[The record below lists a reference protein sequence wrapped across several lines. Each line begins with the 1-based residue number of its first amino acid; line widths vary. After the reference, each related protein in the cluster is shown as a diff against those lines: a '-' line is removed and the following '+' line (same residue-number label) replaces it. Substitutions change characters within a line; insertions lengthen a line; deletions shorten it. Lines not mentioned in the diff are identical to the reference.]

1 MNPEAEYS
9 YAEPAPS
16 GPSLHLPFAL
26 LTSAL
31 ALVMIAQTVG
41 VMNQKTDLIEGRTQ
55 LGENAT
61 KLADAFT
68 KREPLV
74 KQSQDLKK
82 KLNDMIMDILIL
94 AKTDEDA
101 KAIVGKYNIQQNLPA
116 SGDAAPAAPAPAK

>member
-1 MNPEAEYS
+1 MNTEAEYS

-31 ALVMIAQTVG
+31 ALVMIGQTLG
-41 VMNQKTDLIEGRTQ
+41 TLNQKSDLREGRTQ
-55 LGENAT
+55 LGENT
-61 KLADAFT
+61 QKLSEAFT

-74 KQSQDLKK
+74 KQSQELKK
-82 KLNDMIMDILIL
+82 KLNEMIMDILIL

-101 KAIVGKYNIQQNLPA
+101 KIIVAKYNIQQNLPA
-116 SGDAAPAAPAPAK
+116 SGDGAAAPAPEK

>member
-1 MNPEAEYS
+1 MNTEAEYS

-26 LTSAL
+26 LSSAL

-41 VMNQKTDLIEGRTQ
+41 TMNQKTDLIEGRAQ
-55 LGENAT
+55 LGDNAQ
-61 KLADAFT
+61 KLSEAFT

-74 KQSQDLKK
+74 KQSQDLEK
-82 KLNDMIMDILIL
+82 KLNEMIMDILTL

-101 KAIVGKYNIQQNLPA
+101 KAIVSKYNLQQNLPA
-116 SGDAAPAAPAPAK
+116 SGDAAPAAPAPVK

>member
-26 LTSAL
+26 LSSAL

-41 VMNQKTDLIEGRTQ
+41 VKNQKTDLMEGRTQ

-61 KLADAFT
+61 KLSEAFT

-82 KLNDMIMDILIL
+82 ILNDMIMDILIL

-101 KAIVGKYNIQQNLPA
+101 KAIVTKYNIQQNLPA
-116 SGDAAPAAPAPAK
+116 SGDAAPAK